1 MTFKKDLPLTVDK
14 RRNAKEDMARLINLM
29 HELLQEQKRT
39 NELLLD
45 SIGVPQVPVVPNSN
59 PRTDLIGPG
68 TRNEDIKQSGDS
80 LTPEQFEAMDKAFK
94 NWASEESGVRL

>member
-1 MTFKKDLPLTVDK
+1 MTFKEDLPLSVDK

-45 SIGVPQVPVVPNSN
+45 YIGVPPAPNVN
-59 PRTDLIGPG
+59 PNRDLIGPG
-68 TRNEDIKQSGDS
+68 TRNEDIKQSGDT
-80 LTPEQFEAMDKAFK
+80 LTPEQFEAMDNSFK
-94 NWASEESGVRL
+94 KWANEESGVRL